1 MYVCC
6 FLYLCLK
13 PPHHIYIYIYI
24 YVYIAMVP
32 LHLFPSN
39 MVPTGMHFP
48 PSHFKEAFAMRRVRG
63 IPPISLPTVCCP
75 SVGRGTPPISH
86 PTVCYPWVVEGDP
99 PHFPPNRLLPIG
111 GEGVTARA
119 PMCSRPLYFVEAIPW
134 QNTQSDC
141 SIDMIVDTRLCTRVC
156 MCCMRA

>member
-1 MYVCC
+1 M
-6 FLYLCLK
+6 FPLYL
-13 PPHHIYIYIYI
+13 
-24 YVYIAMVP
+24 
-32 LHLFPSN
+32 FPQQYCHPWN
-39 MVPTGMHFP
+39 TFP
-48 PSHFKEAFAMRRVRG
+48 PESFQRSFCNAKGEG
-63 IPPISLPTVCCP
+63 DPPISLPTVCCP